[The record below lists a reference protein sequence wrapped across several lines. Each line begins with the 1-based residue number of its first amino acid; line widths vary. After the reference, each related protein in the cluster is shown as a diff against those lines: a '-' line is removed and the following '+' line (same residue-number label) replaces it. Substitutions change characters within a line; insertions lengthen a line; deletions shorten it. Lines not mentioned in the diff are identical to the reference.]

1 MWDTNVVAVKNPTY
15 MLSFSWKWLGEKSVH
30 AFCLPDFP
38 GYKKNKQDD
47 SKLLEKLWEMMD
59 EADIIVAHNG
69 DRFDIK
75 KTNARFIING
85 MGPPSPCKTID
96 TLKIARASFGFD
108 SNKLNDLAKYLKIGG
123 KIPHT
128 GMHLWLG
135 CMNGDPA
142 SWKVMRK
149 YNKHD
154 VSLLE
159 QVYLKIR
166 PWAKNHPNLNTFS
179 HSIACPT
186 CQSEN
191 TQRRGEDRT
200 LKRTYQRYHCQDCR
214 RWFRGELIK
223 SAA

>member
-1 MWDTNVVAVKNPTY
+1 MYETNVVAVKNPTY
-15 MLSFSWKWLGEKSVH
+15 MLSFSYKMLGDNKVH
-30 AFCLPDFP
+30 CYCLPDFP

-47 SKLLEKLWEMMD
+47 SKLLEQLWRMMD
-59 EADIIVAHNG
+59 ESDIIVAHNG
-69 DRFDIK
+69 DKFDIK

-85 MGPPSPCKTID
+85 MGPPSPCKSID

-108 SNKLNDLAKYLKIGG
+108 SNKLNDLAKYLNIGG

-154 VSLLE
+154 VELLE
-159 QVYLKIR
+159 QVYLKLR
-166 PWAKNHPNLNTFS
+166 PWAKNHPNLNSYS

-186 CQSEN
+186 CQSLN
-191 TQRRGEDRT
+191 TQRRGLDKT
-200 LKRTYQRYHCQDCR
+200 LKRTYQRIHCQDCGA
-214 RWFRGELIK
+214 WFRGEMIK
-223 SAA
+223 GAA